1 MRGSA
6 EITPTEPALVRTSEG
21 IVITVL
27 HALDLLRAESPL
39 VQCLTNTVAA
49 ALSAN
54 VLLAAGASPAM
65 IDTPEEAEDFARLAA
80 GVLVNMGTPTAARY
94 EAMRAAVRG
103 ATDTNTPW
111 VLDPVGAGV
120 LSHRTRFVRSLLA
133 DDTLAA
139 PAAIR
144 GNASEILA
152 LGGGSGGRGVDAAH
166 PVEEAREAARA
177 LAERTG
183 AVVAVSGPVDLIVSP
198 GRETR
203 LTSGDPLLTRV
214 SGTGC
219 ALGAVC
225 AAYLGLGVGRHD
237 AVLAAHAHLGAA
249 AQIAAR
255 STTGPGGFAAA
266 WLDAVHHLT
275 SAEIADLVSWKD
287 QT

>member
-1 MRGSA
+1 MRGRRA

-27 HALDLLRAESPL
+27 HARDILRGESPL

-54 VLLAAGASPAM
+54 VLLAAGA
-65 IDTPEEAEDFARLAA
+65 TPEEAGDFARRAA

-94 EAMRAAVRG
+94 DAMRAA
-103 ATDTNTPW
+103 
-111 VLDPVGAGV
+111 GV
-120 LSHRTRFVRSLLA
+120 LGHRTRFLRSLLA
-133 DDTLAA
+133 DATLAA
-139 PAAIR
+139 PTAIR
-144 GNASEILA
+144 GNTAEIAA
-152 LGGGSGGRGVDAAH
+152 LGG
-166 PVEEAREAARA
+166 ARA
-177 LAERTG
+177 LAADTG

-225 AAYLGLGVGRHD
+225 AA
-237 AVLAAHAHLGAA
+237 HLGAA

-255 STTGPGGFAAA
+255 SATGPGSFAAA

-287 QT
+287 HS

>member
-1 MRGSA
+1 MRGRRA

-27 HALDLLRAESPL
+27 HARDILRGESPL

-54 VLLAAGASPAM
+54 VLLAAGA
-65 IDTPEEAEDFARLAA
+65 TPEEAGDFARRAA

-94 EAMRAAVRG
+94 DAMRAAVRG

-120 LSHRTRFVRSLLA
+120 LGHRTRFLRSLLA
-133 DDTLAA
+133 DATLAA
-139 PAAIR
+139 PTAIR
-144 GNASEILA
+144 GNTAEIAA
-152 LGGGSGGRGVDAAH
+152 LGG
-166 PVEEAREAARA
+166 ARA
-177 LAERTG
+177 L
-183 AVVAVSGPVDLIVSP
+183 VAVSGPVDLIVSP

-225 AAYLGLGVGRHD
+225 AAYLGLGGDPHD

-255 STTGPGGFAAA
+255 SATEPGSFAAA

-287 QT
+287 HS

>member
-1 MRGSA
+1 LRG
-6 EITPTEPALVRTSEG
+6 
-21 IVITVL
+21 
-27 HALDLLRAESPL
+27 ESPL

-54 VLLAAGASPAM
+54 VLLAAGA
-65 IDTPEEAEDFARLAA
+65 TPEEAGDFARRAA

-94 EAMRAAVRG
+94 DAMRAAVRG

-120 LSHRTRFVRSLLA
+120 LGHRTRFLRSLLA
-133 DDTLAA
+133 DATLAA
-139 PAAIR
+139 PTAIR
-144 GNASEILA
+144 GNTAEIAA
-152 LGGGSGGRGVDAAH
+152 LGG
-166 PVEEAREAARA
+166 ARA
-177 LAERTG
+177 LAADTG

-225 AAYLGLGVGRHD
+225 AA
-237 AVLAAHAHLGAA
+237 HLGAA

-255 STTGPGGFAAA
+255 SATGPGSFAAA

-287 QT
+287 HS

>member
-1 MRGSA
+1 M
-6 EITPTEPALVRTSEG
+6 
-21 IVITVL
+21 
-27 HALDLLRAESPL
+27 
-39 VQCLTNTVAA
+39 QCLTNTVAA

-65 IDTPEEAEDFARLAA
+65 IDTPEEAGDFARLAA
-80 GVLVNMGTPTAARY
+80 GVLVNVGTPTAARY

-103 ATDTNTPW
+103 ATDMDTPW
-111 VLDPVGAGV
+111 VLNPVGAGV
-120 LSHRTRFVRSLLA
+120 LGHRTRFVRSLLA
-133 DDTLAA
+133 DATLAA
-139 PAAIR
+139 PTAIR
-144 GNASEILA
+144 GNASEIAA
-152 LGGGSGGRGVDAAH
+152 LGGGGTGGRGVDTAH
-166 PVEEAREAARA
+166 RVAEALPAARA
-177 LAERTG
+177 LAESTG

-198 GRETR
+198 GRETW

-225 AAYLGLGVGRHD
+225 AAYLGLGIGKHD

-255 STTGPGGFAAA
+255 SATGPGGFAAA

-287 QT
+287 HS

>member
-1 MRGSA
+1 MRGRRA

-27 HALDLLRAESPL
+27 HARDILRGESPL

-49 ALSAN
+49 A
-54 VLLAAGASPAM
+54 GA
-65 IDTPEEAEDFARLAA
+65 TPEEAGDFARRAA
-80 GVLVNMGTPTAARY
+80 GVLVNMGTPT
-94 EAMRAAVRG
+94 AVRG

-120 LSHRTRFVRSLLA
+120 LGHRTRFLRSLLA
-133 DDTLAA
+133 DATLAA
-139 PAAIR
+139 PTAIR
-144 GNASEILA
+144 GNTAEIAA
-152 LGGGSGGRGVDAAH
+152 LGG
-166 PVEEAREAARA
+166 ARA
-177 LAERTG
+177 LAADT
-183 AVVAVSGPVDLIVSP
+183 GPVDLIVSP

-225 AAYLGLGVGRHD
+225 AAYLGLGGDPHD

-255 STTGPGGFAAA
+255 SATEPGSFAAA

-287 QT
+287 HS

>member
-1 MRGSA
+1 MRGRRA

-27 HALDLLRAESPL
+27 HARDILRGESPL

-49 ALSAN
+49 
-54 VLLAAGASPAM
+54 GA
-65 IDTPEEAEDFARLAA
+65 TPEEAGDFARRAA

-94 EAMRAAVRG
+94 DAMRAAVRG

-120 LSHRTRFVRSLLA
+120 LGHRTRFLRSLLA
-133 DDTLAA
+133 DATLAA
-139 PAAIR
+139 PTAIR
-144 GNASEILA
+144 GNTAEIAA
-152 LGGGSGGRGVDAAH
+152 LGG
-166 PVEEAREAARA
+166 ARA
-177 LAERTG
+177 LAADTG

-225 AAYLGLGVGRHD
+225 AA
-237 AVLAAHAHLGAA
+237 HLGAA

-255 STTGPGGFAAA
+255 SATGPGSFAAA

-287 QT
+287 HS